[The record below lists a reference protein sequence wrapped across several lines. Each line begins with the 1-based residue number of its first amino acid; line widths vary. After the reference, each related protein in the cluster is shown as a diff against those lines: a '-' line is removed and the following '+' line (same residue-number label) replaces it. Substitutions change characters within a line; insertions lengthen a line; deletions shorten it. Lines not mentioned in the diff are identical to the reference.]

1 MTQNFWEV
9 VATYV
14 HKYENKKRIYN
25 TETSLSSRNSMD
37 GIAIMYNNK
46 LIL

>member
-9 VATYV
+9 VA
-14 HKYENKKRIYN
+14 KNESKKRIYN
-25 TETSLSSRNSMD
+25 MEILLSSCNSMD